1 MWLLA
6 RCPIPASPC
15 ENHPPLLTVA
25 ITLVAQHITDI
36 IWAKNSSSKG
46 DSPFTRSRSNSD
58 SMIR

>member
-1 MWLLA
+1 MARYPSLL
-6 RCPIPASPC
+6 RCRPPS
-15 ENHPPLLTVA
+15 ENPPLLAVA

>member
-1 MWLLA
+1 MVAPYPSL
-6 RCPIPASPC
+6 PASLPAP
-15 ENHPPLLTVA
+15 ENPPLLSVA